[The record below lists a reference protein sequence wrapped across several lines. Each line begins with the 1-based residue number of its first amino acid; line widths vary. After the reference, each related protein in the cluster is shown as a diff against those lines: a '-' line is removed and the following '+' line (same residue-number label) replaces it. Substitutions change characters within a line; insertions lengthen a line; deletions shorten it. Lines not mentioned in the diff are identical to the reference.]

1 MTKQNGVNNVI
12 MQVTC
17 FLNGLMLNML
27 FCNIVLYLE
36 KVTSYEKFSKNRTLE
51 VQMSGKFQHFNAL
64 CGSIEIV
71 KKS

>member
-17 FLNGLMLNML
+17 FLNGLMFNML

-51 VQMSGKFQHFNAL
+51 VQMSGKFQHVNAL